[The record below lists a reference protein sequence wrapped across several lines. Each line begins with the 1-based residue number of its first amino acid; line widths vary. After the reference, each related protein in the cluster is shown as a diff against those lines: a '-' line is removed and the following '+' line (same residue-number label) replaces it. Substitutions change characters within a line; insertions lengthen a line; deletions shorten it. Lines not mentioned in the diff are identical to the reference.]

1 MYRREARRCSRYK
14 CTSNVSRIQSF
25 SLLRLTAQVDIY
37 RLLSGAE
44 SGLERLTDWNHNYLV
59 VSVVVA
65 DNKIIV
71 GDAVSSLAILRLE
84 KDRLETVSRDYSP
97 LWPLCI
103 GMFDSQTI
111 VGANVSRS
119 ILSIT
124 LSRLILFAER

>member
-1 MYRREARRCSRYK
+1 MYRREARRCSRYE
-14 CTSNVSRIQSF
+14 CTSNVSRIQLF

-71 GDAVSSLAILRLE
+71 GDAVSSLAILRLD

>member
-71 GDAVSSLAILRLE
+71 GDAVSSLAILRLD

>member
-1 MYRREARRCSRYK
+1 MYRREARRCSRYE